1 MTSRMSGHGGSV
13 ASVRFGLVVTS
24 DSVKRG
30 EKVDEITP
38 LVEKAVE
45 SHGHK
50 LVYRAVV
57 GNDMGEIQ
65 LAVLEA
71 IVRRGAQVVIVTGG
85 TGPRPLDVSVDAVE
99 RLAQRVLPGIGEEF
113 RRRSL
118 EQTSHALLSRA
129 GAYIV
134 HGRLVVVCP
143 GKPAAVKLMLDIL
156 FPIVGHLVHELLR

>member
-1 MTSRMSGHGGSV
+1 MSYRV
-13 ASVRFGLVVTS
+13 ARHEGAVANIKFGLVVTS

-30 EKVDEITP
+30 EKRDEITP
-38 LVEKAVE
+38 LVEEAVA
-45 SHGHK
+45 SHGHQ
-50 LVYRAVV
+50 LVYKAVV
-57 GNDMGEIQ
+57 GNSVEEIQ

-85 TGPRPLDVSVDAVE
+85 TGPRPADLSVDAVE
-99 RLAQRVLPGIGEEF
+99 QLAQRVLPGIGEEF

-118 EQTSHALLSRA
+118 KQTPHALLSRA

-143 GKPAAVKLMLDIL
+143 GKPAATKLMLDIL